1 MKILFVTYDI
11 YMEPL
16 GILYL
21 SGVLKQAGHET
32 ALAVISAEDVLTT
45 ARSFRPDVV
54 AYSLHTGVQHSHL
67 AVNARLKREMDFFA
81 AFGGPHPTFFP
92 EMIEEQGVDGVC
104 LGEGEHALLNL
115 VQRLESGQSA
125 LDLPNWWIRQDGQ
138 IQRNPLAPLIT
149 DLDTIPFPDR
159 ELMRSKEHLLKYPGQ
174 RSIMT
179 ARGCPYRCTYCFN
192 HAYVKLY
199 GGSGKQ
205 VRRRSVDNVVE
216 EARQLKLD
224 YGAQFIYFADDTFN
238 LMTDWLAEFA
248 AKYPQ
253 KVGLPFLCNIRAN
266 LVDEERMRFIAQ
278 AGAYSV
284 CMGIETGNE
293 KLRNTVLKRGITD
306 EQIHRAAQIIHSLGL
321 RLYTT
326 NILGNPGSSL
336 EDDYQTVRL
345 NQAIRPHA
353 TSVTL
358 LQPYP
363 RTEIRDYAASLGLLE
378 SSVED
383 IPWSYARSTV
393 FKLSPHQRRQ
403 VENLHHLF
411 GLLVQIPWL
420 TSLSQFLIKLPLT
433 HFYLF
438 LYMVFNEYLT
448 RARIFKPAP
457 SLKFYWRTIR
467 SRLMGRWSFH
477 MGIRCI
483 SR

>member
-1 MKILFVTYDI
+1 MRILFVSYDL

-21 SGVLKQAGHET
+21 SSVVKQAGHET
-32 ALAVISAEDVLTT
+32 ELAVINDEDVVAI
-45 ARSFRPDVV
+45 ARRFQPDVV
-54 AYSLHTGVQHSHL
+54 AHSLHTGVQPFHL
-67 AVNARLKREMDFFA
+67 SLNSRLKQEMAFFA

-92 EMIEEQGVDGVC
+92 EIIEDRDVDGVC
-104 LGEGEHALLNL
+104 LGEGEGALLHL
-115 VQRLESGQSA
+115 VERLQAGRSPG
-125 LDLPNWWIRQDGQ
+125 DLQNWWIRDDGHVE
-138 IQRNPLAPLIT
+138 RNSLAPLVE

-159 ELMRSKEHLLKYPGQ
+159 ELLRPKEHLLKYPGQ

-179 ARGCPYRCTYCFN
+179 ARGCPYRCSYCFN

-199 GGSGKQ
+199 GGKGNR

-216 EARQLKLD
+216 EALQLKSD

-238 LMTDWLAEFA
+238 LMDGWLAEFA
-248 AKYPQ
+248 EKYPR

-266 LVDEERMRFIAQ
+266 VVNEERMRAIAQ

-293 KLRNTVLKRGITD
+293 ELRNTVLKRGMTD
-306 EQIHRAAQIIHSLGL
+306 EQIYRAASIVHDLGL

-326 NILGNPGSSL
+326 NMLGNPGSSL
-336 EDDYQTVRL
+336 EHDFETVRI
-345 NQAIRPHA
+345 NQAIKPHA

-363 RTEIRDYAASLGLLE
+363 RTEIRDYAASLGLIE
-378 SSVED
+378 GTVED

-393 FKLSPHQRRQ
+393 IKMEPKQRRQ

-411 GLLVQIPWL
+411 GLLVQVPWL
-420 TSLSQFLIKLPLT
+420 TRPSRFLIKLPLT
-433 HFYLF
+433 RLYLLF
-438 LYMVFNEYLT
+438 YMVFNEYLT

-457 SLKFYWRTIR
+457 SLRFYGRTIK
-467 SRLMGRWSFH
+467 SRLKGRWPFH
-477 MGIRCI
+477 MG
-483 SR
+483 

>member
-1 MKILFVTYDI
+1 MKVLFVTYDV

-21 SGVLKQAGHET
+21 SSVLKQAGHET
-32 ALAVISAEDVLTT
+32 AWAVINAEDVIAA
-45 ARSFRPDVV
+45 ARRFRPSVV
-54 AYSLHTGVQHSHL
+54 AYSLHTGVQAHHL
-67 AVNARLKREMDFFA
+67 ALNSKLRRELDFFA

-92 EMIEEQGVDGVC
+92 EMIEEEGVDGIC

-115 VQRLESGQSA
+115 VERLESRQPIFN
-125 LDLPNWWIRQDGQ
+125 LPNWWIRQDGQ
-138 IQRNPLAPLIT
+138 IQRNPLAPLIA
-149 DLDTIPFPDR
+149 DLDTLPFPDR
-159 ELMRSKEHLLKYPGQ
+159 ELLRPKAHLLKYPGQ
-174 RSIMT
+174 YSIMT

-216 EARQLKLD
+216 EALQLKLD

-238 LMTDWLAEFA
+238 LMPDWLADFA
-248 AKYPQ
+248 VKYRQ

-266 LVDEERMRFIAQ
+266 LVDKERMRLIAQ

-293 KLRNTVLKRGITD
+293 ELRNTVLRRGITD
-306 EQIHRAAQIIHSLGL
+306 EQIYRAAQIIHSLGL
-321 RLYTT
+321 KLYTT

-336 EDDYQTVRL
+336 ADDYQTVRI

-363 RTEIRDYAASLGLLE
+363 RTEIREYAASLGLLE
-378 SSVED
+378 NSVED

-393 FKLSPHQRRQ
+393 LKLPPHQRRQ

-420 TSLSQFLIKLPLT
+420 TPLSRFLIELPLT
-433 HFYLF
+433 RLYLL

-457 SLKFYWRTIR
+457 SIRFYWQTIR
-467 SRLMGRWSFH
+467 SRLKGRRAIYRS
-477 MGIRCI
+477 
-483 SR
+483 